1 MNRRLSLQWRLTA
14 VTALMVIVSCLL
26 LSYFISKSALLYMGE
41 IEDSA
46 IAILPSVKLP
56 ENFTGDFEV
65 RLDPKAV
72 LSDMIQSTQ
81 TEFWTKSLLIT
92 LIITLVSS
100 AMMYFIIGSSLQP
113 LRRLGR
119 QIEDIQAKNLRRLV
133 ASDGSSAEIVQL
145 TDAFNAMLKRLG
157 DTLSAQ
163 RQFSA
168 NAAHELRTPLAVMRT
183 RLEVF
188 EKSDAPEIEEYRELL
203 GMIRAQ
209 TNRLSQVIDILLEMT
224 ELQAAEKGDTIRL
237 SEMAEEVVCDLTAV
251 ANKRDI
257 RLIQKP
263 GSAEITGNDTLVYRA
278 IYNLV
283 ENAIKYN
290 RPGGEVSIEVK
301 EDEEFASVFIS
312 DTGTGIDRADWEQ
325 IFEPFFRVDKSRSR
339 EMGGSGLG
347 LALVKE
353 IAQQHGGAVRV
364 RKSTEQGTQME
375 LLLKGNGGRR
385 GREGRRND
393 GRFRQNGF

>member
-46 IAILPSVKLP
+46 IAILPSVELP

-65 RLDPKAV
+65 HLDPKAV

-81 TEFWTKSLLIT
+81 TELWTKSLLIT

-100 AMMYFIIGSSLQP
+100 AMMYFIIGGSLQP

-263 GSAEITGNDTLVYRA
+263 GSA
-278 IYNLV
+278 
-283 ENAIKYN
+283 
-290 RPGGEVSIEVK
+290 
-301 EDEEFASVFIS
+301 
-312 DTGTGIDRADWEQ
+312 
-325 IFEPFFRVDKSRSR
+325 
-339 EMGGSGLG
+339 
-347 LALVKE
+347 
-353 IAQQHGGAVRV
+353 
-364 RKSTEQGTQME
+364 
-375 LLLKGNGGRR
+375 
-385 GREGRRND
+385 
-393 GRFRQNGF
+393 